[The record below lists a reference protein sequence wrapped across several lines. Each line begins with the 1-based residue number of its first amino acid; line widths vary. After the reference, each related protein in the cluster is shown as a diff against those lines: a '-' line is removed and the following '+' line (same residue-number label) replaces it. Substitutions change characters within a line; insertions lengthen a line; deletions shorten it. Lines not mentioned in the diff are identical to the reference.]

1 MTENQIIEISRASAE
16 SDVTFLGFL
25 VCENKMKKETPAV
38 IQELNNANINSLM
51 VTGDNPL
58 TAISVAREC
67 HMIPNN
73 TEVYLFE
80 KENSKKKMFHL
91 KMIGLVSI
99 DESLDYNGFGNDNLD
114 DFFKTVET
122 IKKIEK
128 MCFAVTGESFEFL
141 QGLLMNK
148 IYEGLIK
155 EFLKKTIV
163 YSRMKPHNKSQ
174 LILYLRGENHFVLM
188 TGGIIL
194 FFLGV
199 GTDIFLF
206 DR

>member
-1 MTENQIIEISRASAE
+1 MTENQIIEISRGSAE

-38 IQELNNANINSLM
+38 IQELNNAKINLVM

-58 TAISVAREC
+58 TAISVARES

-73 TEVYLFE
+73 AEVYLFE
-80 KENSKKKMFHL
+80 KENPKKKMFHL
-91 KMIGLVSI
+91 KMIGV
-99 DESLDYNGFGNDNLD
+99 DESLDYNGFGKDNLD
-114 DFFKTVET
+114 NFFKAVET
-122 IKKIEK
+122 INKNEK

-141 QGLLMNK
+141 QELLMNK